1 MVTHYKCL
9 YVGLLGQSYRLLL
22 KLVSSSMEQ
31 SRQTGLPGATSLCT
45 EASSTAALG
54 SGHMA
59 AGAAGKEERVGEA
72 NTQARHF
79 NFSPELVRSFSMC
92 SLFPLDSMSHKCWTH
107 KIWTRMMSHPGQGNG
122 ACHPGR
128 IVWSWN
134 YHSPSIKAGFRL
146 YSVLCV
152 HQLFVSQRG

>member
-31 SRQTGLPGATSLCT
+31 SRQTGLPGATILCT

-54 SGHMA
+54 SSHMA
-59 AGAAGKEERVGEA
+59 AGATGKEERVGEA

-92 SLFPLDSMSHKCWTH
+92 SLFPLDSMSHKC
-107 KIWTRMMSHPGQGNG
+107 
-122 ACHPGR
+122 
-128 IVWSWN
+128 
-134 YHSPSIKAGFRL
+134 
-146 YSVLCV
+146 
-152 HQLFVSQRG
+152 